1 MMNNPV
7 YPIITDTHM
16 KVDNISLVVDIFKQ
30 FIDLTKSLGLKKCFH
45 MGDFFTSRASQTLE
59 CLTEAGEIL
68 DMFENERITLYIFPG
83 NHDKVSLI
91 DEKSYLSVICKR
103 RKYVKLIE
111 SETMILDIENKLK
124 IFVLPY
130 FKEGVEYLTRLNNL
144 ISQNDEEIEYRKVL
158 LTHTSI
164 NGVRNNDG
172 SVVEGDIDQDFFQIF
187 DLVLSGHY
195 HNRSSLSKKIV
206 YIGSGYQ
213 SNYGEDENKG
223 FTILKQDLSLEFI
236 QSKFPIYRKFVIDI
250 EDEAKAQKVLKEHA
264 DKGDN
269 IRFEFVG
276 DQQQIDNFDANKYE
290 SIGISVKYKN
300 IIDRGILFDEVEEA
314 DMISFDKKT
323 VLKQYIMY
331 ANRQQFSK
339 DQMKE
344 GMKLINEIQF

>member
-1 MMNNPV
+1 MNKPIYPV
-7 YPIITDTHM
+7 ITDTHM
-16 KVDNISLVVDIFKQ
+16 KVDNISLVIDIFRQ

-111 SETMILDIENKLK
+111 SETMILDTENKLK

-130 FKEGVEYLTRLNNL
+130 FKEGMEYLSRLSNL
-144 ISQNDEEIEYRKVL
+144 IEQNDEEVEYKKIL

-164 NGVRNNDG
+164 NGVMNNDG

-195 HNRSSLSKKIV
+195 HNRSFLTKKIV

-213 SNYGEDENKG
+213 SNYGEDEDKG
-223 FTILKQDLSLEFI
+223 FTIIKDDLSLEFV

-250 EDEAKAQKVLKEHA
+250 SDEEKAQKMLKEHS
-264 DKGDN
+264 DKGNN

-276 DQQQIDNFDANKYE
+276 DQEQIDNFDANKYN
-290 SIGISVKYKN
+290 SAGISVKYKN
-300 IIDRGILFDEVEEA
+300 IIDRGILFNEIEDA
-314 DMISFDKKT
+314 SMISFDKRT
-323 VLKQYIMY
+323 VLKNFIMY
-331 ANRQQFSK
+331 ANQQQYDK
-339 DQMKE
+339 KQMKR
-344 GMKLINEIQF
+344 GMELINEIQF

>member
-1 MMNNPV
+1 
-7 YPIITDTHM
+7 M
-16 KVDNISLVVDIFKQ
+16 KVDNISLVTDIFRQ
-30 FIDLTKSLGLKKCFH
+30 FIDLVKSLGLKKCFH

-111 SETMILDIENKLK
+111 SETMILDTENKLK

-130 FKEGVEYLTRLNNL
+130 FKEGMEYLSRLSNLIEQNDDEVEYKK
-144 ISQNDEEIEYRKVL
+144 IL

-164 NGVRNNDG
+164 NGVMNNDG

-195 HNRSSLSKKIV
+195 HNRSFLSKKIV

-213 SNYGEDENKG
+213 SNYGEDEDKG
-223 FTILKQDLSLEFI
+223 FTIINDDLSLEFV

-250 EDEAKAQKVLKEHA
+250 SDEEKAQKMLKEHS
-264 DKGDN
+264 DKGNN

-276 DQQQIDNFDANKYE
+276 DQEQIDNFDANKYN
-290 SIGISVKYKN
+290 SAGISVKYKN
-300 IIDRGILFDEVEEA
+300 IIDRGVLFTEVEDA
-314 DMISFDKKT
+314 SMISFDKKT
-323 VLKQYIMY
+323 VLKHFIMY
-331 ANRQQFSK
+331 ANQQQYDK
-339 DQMKE
+339 KQMKR
-344 GMKLINEIQF
+344 GMELINEIQF